1 MTVTS
6 YILGIASA
14 LLVIIV
20 VIELLRRRRLRER
33 HTLLWLLAGF
43 IGLIVAVFPQ
53 LLDLAA
59 AALGVEIPINLVF
72 FLSIITLFF
81 VLMQQSTELTKLED
95 RTRTLAEHTAL
106 IEQRLHEVEATLTA
120 QAGTPRPSKP
130 QPSKPQAGAP
140 QPRDERD
147 AR

>member
-14 LLVIIV
+14 LLIIFV

-33 HTLLWLLAGF
+33 HTLLWLLAGL
-43 IGLIVAVFPQ
+43 IGLVVAIFPQ
-53 LLDLAA
+53 LLEVAA
-59 AALGVEIPINLVF
+59 AALGIEIPINLVF
-72 FLSIITLFF
+72 FLGIITLFF
-81 VLMQQSTELTKLED
+81 VFMQQSSELTKFED

-106 IEQRLHEVEATLTA
+106 IENRLHQVEAELKA
-120 QAGTPRPSKP
+120 QASKP
-130 QPSKPQAGAP
+130 QSG
-140 QPRDERD
+140 DERD